1 MEING
6 TEVEFEIIE
15 ENIVSGV
22 YYISVDAKIGDETC
36 AFEIG
41 LDETAEGSGIFRL
54 EESGFDRNEESQRDC
69 IQWLQDKTGCDED
82 EAIESMDELLN
93 DLDLSDRYKENK
105 RGDDMEDLNS
115 EFENGDVESVLT
127 SGISMNEVSGS
138 VFETAGGFY
147 IGTITND
154 CEIVRMI
161 SLSKKE
167 FVALRDEVNG
177 YQYGSHACWKALM
190 DGINALA
197 DLPRDEDDD
206 EDED

>member
-6 TEVEFEIIE
+6 VEVEFDIDE
-15 ENIVSGV
+15 ELMVVAAHVILVK
-22 YYISVDAKIGDETC
+22 AAIGDETC
-36 AFEIG
+36 VFEIG
-41 LDETAEGSGIFRL
+41 MNETAEGSGIFRL

-82 EAIESMDELLN
+82 EAVENMDELLN

-105 RGDDMEDLNS
+105 RGDDVAELFDKLD
-115 EFENGDVESVLT
+115 GAKSVLS
-127 SGISMNEVSGS
+127 SGITMNDVGAR
-138 VFETAGGFY
+138 VFATEEGEY
-147 IGTITND
+147 LGTIKVD
-154 CEIVRMI
+154 GEVFRLI

-167 FVALRDEVNG
+167 FAALSDEANG

-206 EDED
+206 EDDED